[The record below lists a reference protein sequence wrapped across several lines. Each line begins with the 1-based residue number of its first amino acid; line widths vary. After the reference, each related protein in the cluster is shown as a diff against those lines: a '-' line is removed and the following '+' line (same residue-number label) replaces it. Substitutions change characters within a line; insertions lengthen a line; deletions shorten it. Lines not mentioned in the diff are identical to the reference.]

1 MAATILR
8 RATPEDAAL
17 LAAHRVGMFRD
28 MGAVAPGLEP
38 VLHAASMQYFQS
50 AIASG
55 DYVGWL
61 AAPADDPGHPI
72 AGAGL
77 QLRPMLPRPDPPGGH
92 LLTGLEGLVLNVY
105 VDVAWRRRGIARR
118 LMQELLVW
126 TSAHDVVRPVLHASD
141 DGRALYESMGF
152 ITTNEMRFTGPL
164 APSDPRV

>member
-8 RATPEDAAL
+8 RATPEDAAT

-28 MGAVAPGLEP
+28 MGAVAPDLEP
-38 VLHAASMQYFQS
+38 ALHAASMRYLQT

-61 AAPADDPGHPI
+61 TAPADDPGHPV

-77 QLRPMLPRPDPPGGH
+77 QLRPMLPRPDPSGGQ
-92 LLTGLEGLVLNVY
+92 LLAGLEGLVLNVY
-105 VDVAWRRRGIARR
+105 VDVAWRRRGMARR
-118 LMQELLVW
+118 LMEELLVW
-126 TSAHDVVRPVLHASD
+126 TRTHGVVRLVLHASD

-152 ITTNEMRFTGPL
+152 VATNEMRFTGAL
-164 APSDPRV
+164 APSDLA